1 MTCFQN
7 KNLLNRIKKSTLLL
21 KERKLK
27 KKEFLQH
34 NNLKSED
41 EMKSITFPNFKLTN
55 SFPNNVVLMRNN
67 AVVVVDDISQDPQG
81 RNIFKIFGPKFDQ
94 VYPAFR
100 TPYESAKYFTFVAT
114 KIRETGGEYN
124 VNLNECK

>member
-1 MTCFQN
+1 
-7 KNLLNRIKKSTLLL
+7 
-21 KERKLK
+21 
-27 KKEFLQH
+27 
-34 NNLKSED
+34 
-41 EMKSITFPNFKLTN
+41 MKSITFPNFKLTN
-55 SFPNNVVLMRNN
+55 RFPNNVVLMRNN

-124 VNLNECK
+124 VNSIKCELFVTPLDVTLDLKEVPDILKTRNQKWFVTPLRHTISE